1 MRIKVSLPDKES
13 LEILFLESSRPKADV
28 SKFLLDWVKLVR
40 MCKDAHVQMF
50 NTITKDQAAQLGML
64 EGGKAFL
71 EQVGAVPILM
81 IQVHCLEIKIMVL
94 DMPYC
99 VYYWVCVLESFTIS
113 LNPFK
118 VQRNW
123 RSL

>member
-1 MRIKVSLPDKES
+1 M
-13 LEILFLESSRPKADV
+13 
-28 SKFLLDWVKLVR
+28 
-40 MCKDAHVQMF
+40 HVQGCTCS
-50 NTITKDQAAQLGML
+50 NVQYHN
-64 EGGKAFL
+64 EGSSSSTGYGKEFL
-71 EQVGAVPILM
+71 RQVGAMPILM